1 VPTGGV
7 AVDQVEDYL
16 AAGAVALGVGSNL
29 VDRRA
34 IAERDWRRLT
44 TLAQSFRE
52 SVDHARQVIVKKGR
66 ARVSR

>member
-1 VPTGGV
+1 
-7 AVDQVEDYL
+7 
-16 AAGAVALGVGSNL
+16 VALGVGSNL